1 MALSDSTHGTITHF
15 ELITVRLRDTDG
27 AEGVGYT
34 YTVGAG
40 GAAVHALIDQGLRP
54 VLLGAEAEQIE
65 ALWQKMWWHLH
76 YGGRGGSVSLAV
88 SACDIALWDLKAR
101 RFDTPLWRLLGG
113 FDPAVPCYAGG
124 IDLDFPLDALLRQT
138 DDNLAKGFRAIKM
151 KVGRHACPRTSSA
164 CGRCARISGPD
175 FPLMADANMRWTV
188 DEAIRAAR
196 AFRDSNL
203 VWLEEPTIPDDVA
216 GHARIVRDG
225 GVPIATGENLHTLH
239 EFTQMIEAGGVT
251 FPEPD
256 VTNCGGITVFMK
268 VAHLAEAYNL
278 PLTSHGVHDLTVHL
292 LAAAPNRSYLEVH
305 GFGLDRYIAEPL
317 VIRDGNAIAPERAGP
332 RRVVRLERTGEA
344 EQLNA
349 RARRQIGQLVSHIEE
364 HQDQFAIDPP
374 KQRNDA
380 GPYQRQDDATENSE
394 FPQPVNHA
402 EQRAERDQQQ
412 PQREHDTDDARR
424 DERIER
430 QEFRH
435 DGSPIDLMRDRTSE
449 HCVRVEELVDACS
462 NRAVWPDALSIG
474 TDVSARAIA

>member
-1 MALSDSTHGTITHF
+1 MRIASLDTGLYRIELPVALSDSTHGTITHF

-65 ALWQKMWWHLH
+65 ALWQKMWWRLH
-76 YGGRGGSVSLAV
+76 FGGRGGSVSLAV

-101 RFDTPLWRLLGG
+101 RFNTPLWRLLGG

-151 KVGRHACPRTSSA
+151 KVGR
-164 CGRCARISGPD
+164 ARLSEDVERVRAMRAHLGAD
-175 FPLMADANMRWTV
+175 FPLMVDANMRWTV

-196 AFRDSNL
+196 ALRDSNL
-203 VWLEEPTIPDDVA
+203 IWLEEPTIPDDVA

-225 GVPIATGENLHTLH
+225 GLPIATGENLHTLH
-239 EFTQMIEAGGVT
+239 EFKAMIEAGGVT

-256 VTNCGGITVFMK
+256 VTNCGGVTVFMK

-317 VIRDGNAIAPERAGP
+317 VIRDGQRDRAGAAGHG
-332 RRVVRLERTGEA
+332 VAFDWAALER
-344 EQLNA
+344 L
-349 RARRQIGQLVSHIEE
+349 
-364 HQDQFAIDPP
+364 
-374 KQRNDA
+374 
-380 GPYQRQDDATENSE
+380 
-394 FPQPVNHA
+394 
-402 EQRAERDQQQ
+402 
-412 PQREHDTDDARR
+412 
-424 DERIER
+424 
-430 QEFRH
+430 
-435 DGSPIDLMRDRTSE
+435 
-449 HCVRVEELVDACS
+449 
-462 NRAVWPDALSIG
+462 
-474 TDVSARAIA
+474 